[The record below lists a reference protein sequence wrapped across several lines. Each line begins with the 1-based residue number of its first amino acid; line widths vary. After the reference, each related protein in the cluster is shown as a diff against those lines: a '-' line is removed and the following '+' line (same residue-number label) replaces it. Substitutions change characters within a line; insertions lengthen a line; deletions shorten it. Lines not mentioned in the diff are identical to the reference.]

1 MDSKEAFDKMLERI
15 NSTPKPFENE
25 DWYREGIKAAQE
37 KIIKEYFEKHDI
49 NQLIK
54 IADPE

>member
-1 MDSKEAFDKMLERI
+1 MDSREVFEEMMEKLE
-15 NSTPKPFENE
+15 STPRPFENE

-37 KIIKEYFEKHDI
+37 KYIKEHFA
-49 NQLIK
+49 NK